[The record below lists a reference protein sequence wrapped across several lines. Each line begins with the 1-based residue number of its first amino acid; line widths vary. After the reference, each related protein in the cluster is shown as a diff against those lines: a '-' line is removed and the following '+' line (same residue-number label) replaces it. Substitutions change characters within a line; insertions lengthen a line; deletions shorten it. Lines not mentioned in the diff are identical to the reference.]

1 MKTIIYI
8 LSFVVISYSISLF
21 IFGKKVKYK
30 LPKKMESFFSYH
42 SSLSDKNYD
51 NWLTAQRIFGHIC
64 LKSSYIIIPINIILN
79 LLFFFL
85 IKEDNITIL
94 AFLSLLIF
102 DIFTLKFNKL
112 MTEKELKKI

>member
-21 IFGKKVKYK
+21 IFGNKVKYK
-30 LPKKMESFFSYH
+30 LPQKMESFFSYH
-42 SSLSDKNYD
+42 SSLSDKSYD
-51 NWLTAQRIFGHIC
+51 NWLIAQRIFGHIC
-64 LKSSYIIIPINIILN
+64 LKSSYVIIPINVVLN

-85 IKEDNITIL
+85 IKQENITIL
-94 AFLSLLIF
+94 AFLTLLIF
-102 DIFTLKFNKL
+102 DLFTLKVNKF